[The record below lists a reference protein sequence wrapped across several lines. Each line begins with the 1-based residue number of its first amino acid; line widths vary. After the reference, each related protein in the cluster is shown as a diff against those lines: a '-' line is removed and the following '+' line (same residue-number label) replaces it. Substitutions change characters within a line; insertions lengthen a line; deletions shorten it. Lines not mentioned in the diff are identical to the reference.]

1 MIDEYKVKGSLTVEA
16 TLVFPLF
23 FFVIVG
29 FLYFFQ
35 VFQTQVKI
43 QGNITEIAQ
52 EASRYGYL
60 YELLTSGKDEKGKEQ
75 VKIDDSEEVKN
86 IVTKLV
92 EGSYYKIR
100 FQQLMDEGQELY
112 GVKGGVDGVSF
123 LGSSFMEEDGIIE
136 IVASYKVKIPVPF
149 FSHLSFPVIQQVKTR
164 GFIGASLQQ
173 ETEEEGDN
181 NENREEEYVYIT
193 KGGKAYH
200 SHKSCT
206 YLTVKI
212 SAVDASRLSK
222 LRNKSGGKYYPCEAC
237 AKGESEQKGY
247 YITQYGDR
255 YHTSQLCTRID
266 RNIITIKKSEVG
278 GRKPCSKCYP

>member
-1 MIDEYKVKGSLTVEA
+1 MIDQYKVKGSLTVEA
-16 TLVFPLF
+16 TLIFPLF

-35 VFQTQVKI
+35 VFQTQTKI

-60 YELLTSGKDEKGKEQ
+60 YELLTNGKEEKEKEQ
-75 VKIDDSEEVKN
+75 VKTDDSNVAKD

-100 FQQLMDEGQELY
+100 FQQLMDGDQELY
-112 GVKGGVDGVSF
+112 GVKGGVDGISF

-136 IVASYKVKIPVPF
+136 IVASYKAKIPVPF
-149 FSHLSFPVIQQVKTR
+149 FSHLSFPVIQQVMTR
-164 GFIGASLQQ
+164 GFIGASLLN
-173 ETEEEGDN
+173 ETEEEKEEN
-181 NENREEEYVYIT
+181 NEEEYVYIT

-212 SAVDASRLSK
+212 SAVDASVLNK
-222 LRNKSGGKYYPCEAC
+222 LRNKSGGKYYPCESC
-237 AKGESEQKGY
+237 AKGEPEQKCY

-278 GRKPCSKCYP
+278 DRKPCSKCYP